1 MIKMQAMSN
10 LDVPIKEIMSEKL
23 LTLHPKD
30 KLERCMEFFEEF
42 HIHHIPVVV
51 MNEVVGIIS
60 QGDILF
66 LKSLTEN
73 RFDEFYQDNKLNV
86 MLVEEI
92 MTSNPICI
100 DHEAMLGKA
109 VDLMTEN
116 KINALPVTE
125 GKELR
130 GLLTTHDIL
139 RYLAKIL

>member
-1 MIKMQAMSN
+1 MQAMS
-10 LDVPIKEIMSEKL
+10 LDVPIKDIMSEKL

-30 KLERCMEFFEEF
+30 KLERSMQFFKEYE
-42 HIHHIPVVV
+42 IHHIPVVV
-51 MNEVVGIIS
+51 MNEVVGIVS

-66 LKSLTEN
+66 LKSLTED
-73 RFDEFYQDNKLNV
+73 RFDEFYQDNKINI

-92 MTSNPICI
+92 MTANPICV
-100 DHEAMLGKA
+100 EYGASLGRA

-116 KINALPVTE
+116 RINALPVTE

-139 RYLAKIL
+139 KHLSKNL